1 MKSRTR
7 PKNSLNRKIFI
18 VTLLALPI
26 LQWLVF
32 WLYVNINSF
41 ILAFQTPKTYEWT
54 FSNFQQF
61 WYELTNVG
69 GTIGLALKNTFLYFV
84 LNMVIMF
91 VYSIRIDN
99 CKKILSDKATAR
111 MSAAGV
117 QAIMPASESDFES
130 L

>member
-1 MKSRTR
+1 MIEKCNLHSNAKRF
-7 PKNSLNRKIFI
+7 PMPISLQYIKELGEKGIDWKGLHVI
-18 VTLLALPI
+18 D
-26 LQWLVF
+26 VF
-32 WLYVNINSF
+32 SL
-41 ILAFQTPKTYEWT
+41 
-54 FSNFQQF
+54 
-61 WYELTNVG
+61 
-69 GTIGLALKNTFLYFV
+69 
-84 LNMVIMF
+84 